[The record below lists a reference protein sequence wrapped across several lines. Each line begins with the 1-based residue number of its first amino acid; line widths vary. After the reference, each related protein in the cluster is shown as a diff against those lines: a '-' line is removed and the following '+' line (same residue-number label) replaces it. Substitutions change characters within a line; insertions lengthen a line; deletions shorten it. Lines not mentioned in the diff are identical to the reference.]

1 METDFQFD
9 SQHGSPPQFNRL
21 FLNCIIAQLLYP
33 EISSKSAHA
42 KISENS
48 KDQKAL
54 FQVANELLHRKK
66 DSHLPNSDSKEELAN
81 RFVTYFIEKI
91 EQIVNSFGKITEQ
104 PSNEIYNGTLFERF
118 KPITDDQLKKL
129 IMEGNSKSC
138 HLDPLPTKLLKQVL
152 DAVLPVMTKIV
163 NASLQSNFPQALKS
177 ATVVPLLKKA
187 TADKEELRNYRP
199 VSNLSYISKLIEKV
213 AVEQLKEHMTGNNLH
228 ESCQSAYRACHSTE
242 TALLKITN
250 DLLSSMDKHHC
261 VLLVMLD
268 LSAAFDTVSH
278 SILLTRMKEMY
289 GMTGDAY
296 AWLHSYLVDRSQ
308 SVIID
313 GVMSASKPLNTG
325 LPQGSRIGPFAFPA
339 YSSPLFRIARKH
351 GVEMHMYADDTQLYL
366 KFKPQEY
373 NWAILKMEECLA
385 EIRAWMSENL
395 LKLND
400 SKTEFMVIGK
410 TNPLS
415 KLPDERYIVIGNEKI
430 PASSTAR
437 NIGAVLDSHLDMV
450 AQVNSVCRASY
461 FQLHN
466 ISRVRKYL
474 TEEATSTLINA
485 FVTSKLDNNNSI
497 LFGIPNYVLKNLQ
510 MVQHCAARL
519 ITHTRKFDHI
529 TPVLMELHWLP
540 VEARIHF
547 KIAVLVFKSLNQLAP
562 KYLQEL
568 VTNYKNPRDG
578 LRSENSHTINKK
590 STTQRWCGDRSFAF
604 AAGHI
609 WNNLPIDLRKCKNFD
624 SFKKDLKTYLFKKF
638 YNSKP

>member
-1 METDFQFD
+1 MITRCSDDLLCDPIVHTPSRSDHCAITCKLNIKKVEIERKTIAYQKTRDINIGNLMEDLQNCDLINNDDNNVDEMVACYNTSLLNLMDKHAPMITKKVCVRSRKPWYNDMIQQAKRERSAAERKWIKSQKPEDLTDLHTHRTRVIQLCSDAKKQFYR
-9 SQHGSPPQFNRL
+9 S
-21 FLNCIIAQLLYP
+21 
-33 EISSKSAHA
+33 

-81 RFVTYFIEKI
+81 RFVAYFIEKI
-91 EQIVNSFGKITEQ
+91 EQIVNSFGKKITEQ

-199 VSNLSYISKLIEKV
+199 VSNLSCISNLIEKV

-228 ESCQSAYRACHSTE
+228 ESCLSAYRACHSTE

-296 AWLHSYLVDRSQ
+296 SWLPSGSQ
-308 SVIID
+308 SVSD
-313 GVMSASKPLNTG
+313 HRWCDVSLQAPEHRTASRLADQTLR
-325 LPQGSRIGPFAFPA
+325 LPSIQLSTLPYSLKAWSGDA
-339 YSSPLFRIARKH
+339 Y
-351 GVEMHMYADDTQLYL
+351 VCCDTQLYL
-366 KFKPQEY
+366 TFKPQEY

-385 EIRAWMSENL
+385 EIRAWTSKNL

-415 KLPDERYIVIGNEKI
+415 KLPDERY
-430 PASSTAR
+430 
-437 NIGAVLDSHLDMV
+437 M
-450 AQVNSVCRASY
+450 
-461 FQLHN
+461 
-466 ISRVRKYL
+466 
-474 TEEATSTLINA
+474 
-485 FVTSKLDNNNSI
+485 
-497 LFGIPNYVLKNLQ
+497 
-510 MVQHCAARL
+510 
-519 ITHTRKFDHI
+519 
-529 TPVLMELHWLP
+529 
-540 VEARIHF
+540 
-547 KIAVLVFKSLNQLAP
+547 
-562 KYLQEL
+562 
-568 VTNYKNPRDG
+568 
-578 LRSENSHTINKK
+578 
-590 STTQRWCGDRSFAF
+590 
-604 AAGHI
+604 
-609 WNNLPIDLRKCKNFD
+609 
-624 SFKKDLKTYLFKKF
+624 
-638 YNSKP
+638 